1 MWCVGVATVGRLAEK
16 PQPATSCTNIS
27 RGKVPHKFQFN
38 GLYNYTHIQLHIVLS
53 LIYAHQHKCNAR
65 CDKSVQKTRLVQQDV
80 QCFVSC
86 CFCAFHFTF
95 LRFPFLFFP
104 LCVCVCVFCCVP
116 HSAACLL
123 AEKCRK
129 MPHGVKGAARERAG

>member
-1 MWCVGVATVGRLAEK
+1 MLAQERGKRVERGEARVGVGVGTVGRLAEK

-38 GLYNYTHIQLHIVLS
+38 GLYNYTHTHTHAAAHSALS
-53 LIYAHQHKCNAR
+53 LIYAHQHQCTAR

-80 QCFVSC
+80 QCFVSR

-104 LCVCVCVFCCVP
+104 ACVCFVVCP
-116 HSAACLL
+116 ILL
-123 AEKCRK
+123 L
-129 MPHGVKGAARERAG
+129 VY